1 MEPFLGSWKLETSEN
16 FDDVMKELGVSLITR
31 KIAQNISPILIVSSL
46 GDGQYKMRSES
57 AFKNTEFEFM
67 LGEEFEEETPDGRI
81 VRSTITIDGNTLK
94 QVQVGNKTTY
104 IDRVVEGNKLKAIE
118 PFLGSWKLETSKN
131 FDELMRELGV
141 GLVTRRILASIN
153 PTLIVSSLG
162 GGKYKMRS
170 ESAFKTTEFEFKLG
184 EEFEEET
191 LDGRIVRSTITID
204 GNTLK
209 QVQVANNTTYIDR
222 VVEGNKLKTIFTVNG
237 VVSTR
242 IHVKI

>member
-104 IDRVVEGNKLKAIE
+104 IDRVVEGNKLKAVIQ
-118 PFLGSWKLETSKN
+118 
-131 FDELMRELGV
+131 V
-141 GLVTRRILASIN
+141 GGA
-153 PTLIVSSLG
+153 
-162 GGKYKMRS
+162 
-170 ESAFKTTEFEFKLG
+170 
-184 EEFEEET
+184 
-191 LDGRIVRSTITID
+191 
-204 GNTLK
+204 
-209 QVQVANNTTYIDR
+209 
-222 VVEGNKLKTIFTVNG
+222 
-237 VVSTR
+237 VSTR
-242 IHVKI
+242 IYEKI